1 MTTDTLKKV
10 DIEIAAKKL
19 KNEFGVTSERALSLA
34 MGLSQSAFLNAMNR
48 GTLPYEGIV
57 KSCVERGISLDSIF
71 GLKPKA
77 IGTNQLNEPTPK
89 FIHSEEFKNEVIHID
104 TLVESILDEVVIK
117 NDLPVERLLAVRKS
131 LRPILV
137 DAAIEYDCDHA
148 IVNAIARSSLKLV

>member
-10 DIEIAAKKL
+10 DIELAAQKL
-19 KNEFGVTSERALSLA
+19 KKEFGVGSERALSLA

-57 KSCVERGISLDSIF
+57 KACVDRGISLDHIF
-71 GLKPKA
+71 GLKHTSSKS
-77 IGTNQLNEPTPK
+77 NLQLNEPKPESSYHLVK
-89 FIHSEEFKNEVIHID
+89 EEVIHID
-104 TLVESILDEVVIK
+104 NLVESIMDEVVTK

-137 DAAIEYDCDHA
+137 DAALEYECDRA
-148 IVNAIARSSLKLV
+148 IVTAIARSSLKLV

>member
-10 DIEIAAKKL
+10 DIERAAKKL
-19 KNEFGVTSERALSLA
+19 KDEFGVTSERALSLA

-57 KSCVERGISLDSIF
+57 RACVERGISLDSIF
-71 GLKPKA
+71 GLQQKHVYS
-77 IGTNQLNEPTPK
+77 NQLNEPTPK
-89 FIHSEEFKNEVIHID
+89 FLHSEEFKNEFIHID
-104 TLVESILDEVVIK
+104 TLVESIMDEVVTK
-117 NDLPVERLLAVRKS
+117 TDLPVERLLAVRKA